1 MRRSTARVRR
11 TAALAALV
19 MLLGACSTAPKK
31 ADEST
36 DVKNRAA
43 EAAQFGNS
51 YYRQGRYD
59 LALQFFTQ
67 ALNENLSVDNEP
79 GVVQSYNSIGRVY
92 LAVGMVDEAETA
104 FLKAQAIA
112 VRLGGESLF
121 VTSNNL
127 GELYLRRGD
136 AAGALETFERVLG
149 GSLAGMPPAQVGLL
163 YHNLGSAYK
172 ATGDLDRAMEWL
184 KKALAVNLDEKLYEE
199 AAADYYMIAS
209 VYSKQG
215 DYASAARNAGLA
227 LEYDKRIEN
236 ALGVVKDLLALGLV
250 AEKAGDHAAAYD
262 YFLRSHLAAT
272 ALSSRSDIRAAL
284 EGLIAS
290 GEALGKASEVAEHRK
305 ALAEIASP

>member
-1 MRRSTARVRR
+1 MRRFAV
-11 TAALAALV
+11 LAAV
-19 MLLGACSTAPKK
+19 LLLAACSSAPKK
-31 ADEST
+31 ADEAT
-36 DVKNRAA
+36 DIKNRAA

-92 LAVGMVDEAETA
+92 LAVGMIGEAESA
-104 FLKAQAIA
+104 FLRAAAIA
-112 VRLGGESLF
+112 VRLGGEPQF

-136 AAGALETFERVLG
+136 AATALATFERVLG
-149 GSLAGMPPAQVGLL
+149 GPLAGMPPAQVGLL
-163 YHNLGSAYK
+163 YHNLGCASK
-172 ATGDLDRAMEWL
+172 ATGDLVKAMEWL

-209 VYSKQG
+209 VHSKQG
-215 DYASAARNAGLA
+215 DYPAAAKNAELA

-250 AEKAGDHAAAYD
+250 AMKAGDPATAYG
-262 YFLRSHLAAT
+262 YFQRSHLAAT
-272 ALSSRSDIRAAL
+272 ALGSTADIRSAL

-290 GEALGKASEVAEHRK
+290 GEALGMSAATAEYRK
-305 ALAEIASP
+305 ALAGLGSP

>member
-1 MRRSTARVRR
+1 MRRTRLPAV
-11 TAALAALV
+11 AAAAVLALA
-19 MLLGACSTAPKK
+19 ACSTAPKP
-31 ADEST
+31 ADEAT
-36 DVKNRAA
+36 EVKNRAA

-92 LAVGMVDEAETA
+92 LAVGMVDEAESA
-104 FLKAQAIA
+104 FLKASSIA
-112 VRLGGESLF
+112 LRLGGEPLF

-149 GSLAGMPPAQVGLL
+149 GQMADMPPAQVGLL

-172 ATGDLDRAMEWL
+172 ATGDLDRALEWL
-184 KKALAVNLDEKLYEE
+184 RKALAVNLGEKLWEE

-209 VYSKQG
+209 VHSKRG
-215 DYASAARNAGLA
+215 DYAQAARDAGLA

-236 ALGVVKDLLALGLV
+236 ALGVVKDLAALGLI
-250 AEKAGDHAAAYD
+250 AARAGDHAGAYD
-262 YFLRSHLAAT
+262 YFRRAHLAAT
-272 ALSSRSDIRAAL
+272 ALGSRSDIRAAL

-290 GEALGKASEVAEHRK
+290 GEALGKTAEVADYRK
-305 ALAEIASP
+305 ALADLDTP

>member
-1 MRRSTARVRR
+1 M
-11 TAALAALV
+11 
-19 MLLGACSTAPKK
+19 
-31 ADEST
+31 
-36 DVKNRAA
+36 KNRAA

-149 GSLAGMPPAQVGLL
+149 GSLAGMPPDQVGLL

-172 ATGDLDRAMEWL
+172 ATGDLDAGHGMAEEGAGREPRREALRGSRGRLLHDRLRVLEAGRLRLRRAQRRAGPRATTSASRTPSASSRTCSPSGCIAAEGRRPRGRLRITSSARTSRPPPW
-184 KKALAVNLDEKLYEE
+184 
-199 AAADYYMIAS
+199 AAAA
-209 VYSKQG
+209 
-215 DYASAARNAGLA
+215 
-227 LEYDKRIEN
+227 
-236 ALGVVKDLLALGLV
+236 
-250 AEKAGDHAAAYD
+250 
-262 YFLRSHLAAT
+262 
-272 ALSSRSDIRAAL
+272 DIRAAL
-284 EGLIAS
+284 EGLIGS
-290 GEALGKASEVAEHRK
+290 GEALGKTAEVAEHRK
-305 ALAEIASP
+305 ALAALGSP

>member
-1 MRRSTARVRR
+1 MRRARLRAVVAAATALL
-11 TAALAALV
+11 ALAA
-19 MLLGACSTAPKK
+19 CSSAPKPTDG
-31 ADEST
+31 AT

-92 LAVGMVDEAETA
+92 LAVGMVDEAEAA
-104 FLKAQAIA
+104 FLEASPIA
-112 VRLGGESLF
+112 GRLGGEALF

-136 AAGALETFERVLG
+136 AAGALATFERVLG

-172 ATGDLDRAMEWL
+172 ATGDLPRAMEWL
-184 KKALAVNLDEKLYEE
+184 KKALAINLEQKLYEE

-209 VYSKQG
+209 VHSKQG
-215 DYASAARNAGLA
+215 DLEAAARNAGLA

-236 ALGVVKDLLALGLV
+236 ALGVVKDLAALGLI
-250 AEKAGDHAAAYD
+250 AGKAGDHAAAYD
-262 YFLRSHLAAT
+262 YFRRSHLAAT
-272 ALSSRSDIRAAL
+272 ALSSRADIRAAL

-290 GEALGKASEVAEHRK
+290 GEALGRTAEVAGHRK
-305 ALAEIASP
+305 ALADLGAP

>member
-1 MRRSTARVRR
+1 MRRWGILA
-11 TAALAALV
+11 AALV
-19 MLLGACSTAPKK
+19 VAACSSVPRTTGEA
-31 ADEST
+31 S

-43 EAAQFGNS
+43 EAAASGNA

-67 ALNENLSVDNEP
+67 ALSENLSVDNEA

-92 LAVGMVDEAETA
+92 LAVGMDSEAEAA
-104 FLKAQAIA
+104 FTKANAIA

-127 GELYLRRGD
+127 GELHLRRGD
-136 AAGALETFERVLG
+136 ARGAVEIFERVVG
-149 GSLAGMPPAQVGLL
+149 GSLKDVPPGQLGLL

-172 ATGDLDRAMEWL
+172 ATGDLSRALAWL
-184 KKALAVNLDEKLYEE
+184 QKALALDLDQKLFEE

-215 DYASAARNAGLA
+215 DYAAAAKNAALA
-227 LEYDKRIEN
+227 LEYDKRTEN
-236 ALGVVKDLLALGLV
+236 SLGVIKDLLALGLI
-250 AEKAGDHAAAYD
+250 AQKAGDHEAAYG
-262 YFLRSHLAAT
+262 YFERSRLAAQ
-272 ALSSRSDIRAAL
+272 ALGSTPDVRRAL

-290 GEALGKASEVAEHRK
+290 GEALGKTAEVAAHRK
-305 ALAEIASP
+305 ALADLGAP